1 MYLFLKRMKVVTAH
15 VTRDPKQPKEKAK
28 LDTLKVKNVKAKELT
43 AKKMTKP
50 VITLKR

>member
-1 MYLFLKRMKVVTAH
+1 MYLVFRRMKVVTAH
-15 VTRDPKQPKEKAK
+15 VTRGPKQPKEKAK
-28 LDTLKVKNVKAKELT
+28 LDTLKVKNVKVKELT

>member
-1 MYLFLKRMKVVTAH
+1 MKVVTAH

-50 VITLKR
+50 VITPKR